1 MFSRYIIRGSLEGT
15 NQGLWHFMFSY
26 LWLVKTILYNYALHY
41 AVVFLLIV
49 IFIWLAISRKKLKI
63 VFSENGYRFMWLS
76 LTPVVLLHVFFLNYS
91 VQDFSVL
98 YASLFFSV
106 LLGILYDKI
115 KKSGQVSLMKMRIG
129 LAVTVG
135 LLIVQFQMID
145 GMSLFL
151 DSPAYY
157 KEAGRKIAAQTEKDE
172 MIFTSQT
179 EIEPQ
184 IIFYAQRNIR
194 FAKDTVEAKEFLN
207 ATGNKKGVFVTWL
220 NSFGNASVQTSEP
233 VLTNALNH

>member
-1 MFSRYIIRGSLEGT
+1 
-15 NQGLWHFMFSY
+15 
-26 LWLVKTILYNYALHY
+26 
-41 AVVFLLIV
+41 
-49 IFIWLAISRKKLKI
+49 
-63 VFSENGYRFMWLS
+63 MWLS

-129 LAVTVG
+129 LAVTVA

-157 KEAGRKIAAQTEKDE
+157 KEAGRKIAAQTGKDE
-172 MIFTSQT
+172 TIFTSQT

-220 NSFGNASVQTSEP
+220 NSFGNASVQTSAP
-233 VLTNALNH
+233 VLTNTLNH